1 MELHRDQRYD
11 IAWILSSIDHHVVAI
26 QFFDKISYRYTSTS
40 SDIAFTLGR
49 VGLHNVVAVSIAR
62 NDTLQSFAGDIV
74 DSLLREFPSI
84 RAAFLIS
91 ADGTVPRHGNIR
103 VGDVVAGLES
113 SMKSGVVYFD
123 HQEATN
129 QKRLFMTSQAQHLP
143 GALRRLEQ
151 NWLAEIPHPTVRRG
165 GNRELDDIKLAIPED
180 IDKAGDTSREPAL
193 NYEFWRRFP
202 LQRQPKAF
210 SGIIASSEQMLKD
223 PSLID
228 SIAASNSILCFE
240 TAAANIKSRPFM
252 VVSGVASCSGDTQQ
266 DLPSNEVCKVVVS
279 YVTSLVHL
287 IDPRK
292 LATEFPIGS
301 YFRYETFDLDR
312 PGFRLLRLES
322 GPGPIKCHVFQ
333 AYLDDEASLIPYEA
347 LSYCW
352 GSNLLTSTITVNE
365 KVLFITEN
373 LAEALQHL
381 RGMDEDRILW
391 IDAICID
398 QSNIPERG
406 HQVVCM
412 SQIYNRADRVL
423 IWLGF
428 VNHDLSHLISAL
440 KRFEA
445 TVDRTHPGAW
455 RNWSYGDPRWLDVW
469 ENTQTYLRGRHE
481 SDRISQ
487 QSRLR
492 LLMSQS
498 WFGRVWILQEVA
510 KAKKARL
517 GCSEGWIS
525 AGSFALA
532 PRLLGVA
539 PDTQCQAITD
549 IMPGPS
555 RRSSWWTEKQNLC
568 TLLWRFRGSQ
578 ATDPRD
584 RLYALLDLASDM
596 KIKERI
602 TADYTKNEEAV
613 VKDILAYLFN
623 DDLSSNDLIRAI
635 SVEVFFNTREK
646 KVRLTHD
653 AIWAARQNGIDPL
666 TLMVKE
672 NRDDIEITEELVK
685 EAARMGSDTFKLLLN
700 RRGREVKVTEALVEE
715 VARTGPDTFK
725 LLLDRRG
732 DEVEITEALVEKVAQ
747 TESATLKL
755 LLERRWKDITV
766 TKHIIQIVRENGIDL
781 KTLVED
787 QSQGHIEITEAL
799 VEEAARMGSDMLK
812 LLLDRR
818 GKDIRITKNIIRI
831 ARWNDAK
838 ILSSYDDV

>member
-1 MELHRDQRYD
+1 MELHRDQPYD

-26 QFFDKISYRYTSTS
+26 QFFDKISYRYTSKS

-103 VGDVVAGLES
+103 VGDVVVGLES

-123 HQEATN
+123 HQETTN

-143 GALRRLEQ
+143 GAVLTAANNLRSHHDHNDWLRRLEQ
-151 NWLAEIPHPTVRRG
+151 NWLAEIPHPTVCRG

-180 IDKAGDTSREPAL
+180 IDKAGDTSQEPAL
-193 NYEFWRRFP
+193 NYEFWRGFP

-210 SGIIASSEQMLKD
+210 SGMIASSEQMLKD

-266 DLPSNEVCKVVVS
+266 DRPSNEVCKVVAS

-292 LATEFPIGS
+292 LATEFPIGN
-301 YFRYETFDLDR
+301 YFEYETFDLDR

-333 AYLDDEASLIPYEA
+333 AYLDDEASLIQYEA

-440 KRFEA
+440 KRFKA

-455 RNWSYGDPRWLDVW
+455 RNWSYGDPRWLDAW
-469 ENTQTYLRGRHE
+469 ENTQTYLRGGHA

-492 LLMSQS
+492 LLMSQP

-539 PDTQCQAITD
+539 PDTQCQAIID

-584 RLYALLDLASDM
+584 RLYALLDLASDI

-613 VKDILAYLFN
+613 VKDILGYLFN
-623 DDLSSNDLIRAI
+623 DDLSSNGLIVRKIADLQEKIPNLSCAALEQMILGGAGIKDIQKFLQLQNKTVWVSETAASYAWCVSTTLRDYLIKEPAFKHVLIGPISVTNSLKRVI
-635 SVEVFFNTREK
+635 SVESFFNPTSK
-646 KVRLTHD
+646 KVRLTQD
-653 AIWAARQNGIDPL
+653 VLWAAR
-666 TLMVKE
+666 
-672 NRDDIEITEELVK
+672 
-685 EAARMGSDTFKLLLN
+685 
-700 RRGREVKVTEALVEE
+700 
-715 VARTGPDTFK
+715 
-725 LLLDRRG
+725 
-732 DEVEITEALVEKVAQ
+732 
-747 TESATLKL
+747 
-755 LLERRWKDITV
+755 
-766 TKHIIQIVRENGIDL
+766 
-781 KTLVED
+781 
-787 QSQGHIEITEAL
+787 
-799 VEEAARMGSDMLK
+799 
-812 LLLDRR
+812 
-818 GKDIRITKNIIRI
+818 
-831 ARWNDAK
+831 
-838 ILSSYDDV
+838 